1 MVLFIAGTI
10 NKVIAFEE
18 SRNIPCNQVHV
29 LLVLAIGLSKA
40 EVESA
45 VCTLFCVTL
54 PLYISCSSR
63 QMHVLARALNR
74 TQRRSEPFY
83 ALFEYGEPTQ
93 RGLGV
98 HLQVVCQPAI

>member
-10 NKVIAFEE
+10 NKVVAFEE

-54 PLYISCSSR
+54 PLYIS
-63 QMHVLARALNR
+63 
-74 TQRRSEPFY
+74 
-83 ALFEYGEPTQ
+83 
-93 RGLGV
+93 
-98 HLQVVCQPAI
+98 